1 MIDAGELSERL
12 ELLELRET
20 ESGTWEWVGIG
31 RLWAQVEVDGGNNL
45 FSSKNLFSS
54 IGIGARNA
62 KLVLRTRPLTLHQ
75 ALRWKEQHLFL
86 TGITKLDRMHLSVQA
101 ALVEPVGCLATRT
114 EDTVGEAG
122 RPTTAETMRLTFPG
136 VLTEKYARYERE
148 ETHAEGET
156 GYVLVTPKAIA
167 LKTGDLVTVQEG
179 PGKDVYHVTVCHVLD
194 PYKNEYEI
202 ACRGDV

>member
-1 MIDAGELSERL
+1 MIDAGDLSERL

-20 ESGTWEWVGIG
+20 EAGTWEWVGIG
-31 RLWAQVEVDGGNNL
+31 RLWAQVEVDGG
-45 FSSKNLFSS
+45 KNLFSS

-122 RPTTAETMRLTFPG
+122 RPTPAETMRLTFPG

-156 GYVLVTPKAIA
+156 SYVLVTPKAIT
-167 LKTGDLVTVQEG
+167 LKAGDLVTVQEG

>member
-1 MIDAGELSERL
+1 MIDAGDLSERL

-20 ESGTWEWVGIG
+20 EAGTWEWVGIG
-31 RLWAQVEVDGGNNL
+31 RLWAQVEVDGG
-45 FSSKNLFSS
+45 KNLFSS
-54 IGIGARNA
+54 VGIGARNA

-156 GYVLVTPKAIA
+156 GYVLVTPKAIT
-167 LKTGDLVTVQEG
+167 LKAGDLVTVQEG
-179 PGKDVYHVTVCHVLD
+179 PGKDVYHVTARHVLD